1 MSNCDLATGSL
12 WSSHV
17 RVAAAILQQLREI
30 KNGKLIW
37 GE

>member
-12 WSSHV
+12 WSSYV
-17 RVAAAILQQLREI
+17 RVTAAILQQLREI
-30 KNGKLIW
+30 STAKLIW